1 MLYRVRVN
9 PRTLWDVI
17 ARQNIS
23 QNELARR
30 LGITSGYMSQ
40 LVCGTR
46 CPSPRLRR
54 KMLGHL
60 DSLTFDDLFIVV
72 DGNDGDR
79 TESS

>member
-1 MLYRVRVN
+1 MLRVRVN
-9 PRTLWDVI
+9 SKTLWDAI

-54 KMLGHL
+54 NMLELL
-60 DSLTFDDLFIVV
+60 DSLTFDDLFIIDDYKD
-72 DGNDGDR
+72 DG
-79 TESS
+79 ES